1 MNMKKILFILI
12 LIFINYGIIH
22 GQSSIN
28 DANISK
34 INAQANVLV
43 KRFCD
48 CIVKVGTTNG
58 ISYKQKKRIISDAGK
73 DFYNYYEDPRIMITT
88 TSIGQENPK
97 PIHTYLNN
105 LLIQSSNNTL
115 KKRKYEI
122 RYVKIFLDGVPE
134 DWKLVKKLSDGCKL
148 YSRKVDLYQTYR
160 VVDIFNKNP
169 ERRNIEYTEKDKKV
183 MDVYVIIK
191 PEGTQP
197 IVRLGDISRSEC
209 LDNRKK

>member
-1 MNMKKILFILI
+1 MIFLLDIHGVFNNKCMNMKKILFILI

-105 LLIQSSNNTL
+105 L
-115 KKRKYEI
+115 
-122 RYVKIFLDGVPE
+122 FLDGVPE